1 MSQSKSP
8 KTPPGQGGI
17 KVDKA
22 ALRHHESIIGVG
34 QPLDLK
40 AWWIIK
46 RFMIGLAAT
55 GWAVAMVLA
64 IAAADLA
71 LLHTPVA
78 QTFLDLY
85 HGTVSP
91 LSTVPLSTEVAHGR

>member
-1 MSQSKSP
+1 MSQSKSQ

-40 AWWIIK
+40 AWWILN

-55 GWAVAMVLA
+55 GWAVAMALA
-64 IAAADLA
+64 IAVADLA
-71 LLHTPVA
+71 LLHSPIA
-78 QTFLDLY
+78 QNFLDLY
-85 HGTVSP
+85 HGTASP
-91 LSTVPLSTEVAHGR
+91 LATYPLSMEVAHGR